1 MTRGRASWRR
11 LVLKWGISVGVL
23 LTLAR
28 VLDLDHV
35 LTPLGQMQ
43 ARWVALALALSVVQH
58 AVSAW
63 RWRFTASRLGLD
75 LPFRRALAEYYVG
88 GFLNQ
93 ILPGGVLGDVSR
105 AWRHARSR
113 EDPVADLG
121 VVVRAVILERASG
134 QIVMTGLALGSVF
147 WLVDSTER
155 GVVGVI
161 FLAVCVGAAV
171 VRLALRRRRRLSH
184 VLAPLG
190 RFWEDT
196 QRAVLSRSALPQ
208 QIISSLVVVSTYVA
222 TFLIA
227 GRAVG
232 VSTPVEMAAPV
243 LFSMVIPVTVAG
255 WGVRELV
262 AASLWG
268 MVGLRAEDGVV
279 VSVAYGLI
287 VLASTLPGGL
297 VMLVGFNLDRARGP
311 DGGQGQTTRRH
322 PDKNGDMAG
331 EEPR

>member
-11 LVLKWGISVGVL
+11 LLLKWGISVGVL

-28 VLDLDHV
+28 VLDLDQV

-43 ARWVALALALSVVQH
+43 VRWVVLALALSVVQH

-63 RWRFTASRLGLD
+63 RWRFTAGRLGLD
-75 LPFRRALAEYYVG
+75 LPFRLALAEYYVG

-93 ILPGGVLGDVSR
+93 VLPGGVLGDVSR

-113 EDPVADLG
+113 HDPIADLG
-121 VVVRAVILERASG
+121 VIVRAVILERASG

-147 WLVDSTER
+147 WLVDSAER
-155 GVVGVI
+155 GIVGVI
-161 FLAVCVGAAV
+161 FLTVCVGAVV
-171 VRLALRRRRRLSH
+171 VRSVFRWRRWSH
-184 VLAPLG
+184 PLLG

-196 QRAVLSRSALPQ
+196 QRAILSRSALLQ
-208 QIISSLVVVSTYVA
+208 QIIGSLVVVSTYVA

-232 VSTPVEMAAPV
+232 LSTPLEMAAPV
-243 LFSMVIPVTVAG
+243 LLSMVIPVTVAG

-268 MVGLRAEDGVV
+268 MVGLTAEDGVV

-311 DGGQGQTTRRH
+311 VGGQGRTARRH
-322 PDKNGDMAG
+322 PDKNDDMAG